1 MAVSSGNVSTNVISK
16 SHFYANWSQT
26 SQSTANNSTTI
37 NWSAGLYTG
46 TSSSHDYF
54 GKNAIKI
61 SEVYINGVLVSNGGT
76 WSNINTGGSHD
87 LLSGSAV
94 IPHNADGTKTFSVS
108 IKGWTYSSS
117 NYSGSG
123 SFELTAIPRQ
133 ATISTATNF
142 NDEQNPTITY
152 VNGAGNNVSSLQVC
166 IALTES
172 SAQDNPA
179 VAYRDVSKTGTSYT
193 FNLTDAERTALR
205 NGTSG
210 QNRNVW
216 FFIKTILN
224 GTTYYSY
231 KIAQLSIVNAN
242 PTIDT
247 ITYADINATTTAF
260 TNNDQVIIQGLSR
273 LQFQMYDVEAL
284 KGATLSSL
292 SVNVNGTIT
301 TTAFSG
307 TSIASTTYNFNEVDV
322 AENTTAVLTLTDSRG
337 FSSTF
342 NVPITIWA
350 YEQPTAII
358 NVGRQNNFYTESI
371 INVDANYSSLNSLNT
386 IAIKFRKKKSSEQ
399 SYGAWATIQDN
410 TDTNFNADNQFA
422 WDLQVHVEDALGGF
436 HDYTLLKALDVGI
449 PIVFYDMQKR
459 SVGIN
464 CLPTQTGELEVNG
477 LTMLD
482 MAHPVG
488 SVLTTRESTNPSS
501 SLGGTWSQIECNAI
515 VDSGNITDTNI
526 NFCYYKIYAN
536 GTYEIYGITKSYN
549 VNATSSHTITFSLPF
564 TSVSMV
570 CDVGISF
577 GGTNY
582 SYVQSYGYGTTT
594 GINLYSFN
602 NSGGQAQNVELAFI
616 CRGII
621 SLTSNNITPMYSWE
635 RTA

>member
-1 MAVSSGNVSTNVISK
+1 MAVSSGNVSTNVVSK
-16 SHFYANWSQT
+16 SHFYVNWSQT

-94 IPHNADGTKTFSVS
+94 IPHNADGTKSFSVS

-123 SFELTAIPRQ
+123 TFELTAIPRQ

-247 ITYADINATTTAF
+247 ISYADINATTTTF

-292 SVNVNGTIT
+292 SVNVNGTIK

-342 NVPITIWA
+342 NVPLTIWA

-399 SYGAWATIQDN
+399 SYGSWTTIQDD

-459 SVGIN
+459 SVGVN

-477 LTMLD
+477 FTMLD

-501 SLGGTWSQIECNAI
+501 TLGGTWSQIECNAI
-515 VDSGNITDTNI
+515 VVSDNITDTNI
-526 NFCYYKIYAN
+526 NFCYYKIFAN
-536 GTYEIYGITKSYN
+536 GTYEIYGITNSFN
-549 VNATSSHTITFSLPF
+549 INATSSHTIAFSIPF

-570 CDVGISF
+570 CDVGLAY

-602 NSGGQAQNVELAFI
+602 NSGGQAQNIELAFI
-616 CRGII
+616 CKGFIN
-621 SLTSNNITPMYSWE
+621 LTSNNITPMYSWE

>member
-16 SHFYANWSQT
+16 SHFYVNWSQT
-26 SQSTANNSTTI
+26 GQSTANNSTSI

-46 TSSSHDYF
+46 TSTSHDNF
-54 GKNAIKI
+54 AKNAVKI

-87 LLSGSAV
+87 LLSGSID

-133 ATISTATNF
+133 ATISTATDF

-179 VAYRDVSKTGTSYT
+179 VDYRDVSKTGSSYT

-231 KIAQLSIVNAN
+231 KLAQLSIVNAN

-247 ITYADINATTTAF
+247 ITYADVNATTTAF

-342 NVPITIWA
+342 NVPLTIWA

-399 SYGAWATIQDN
+399 SYGSWTAIQDN

-449 PIVFYDMQKR
+449 PIVFYDMKKR

-464 CLPTQTGELEVNG
+464 KLPTHQASLEIDGILMVNNKDYSNILIPSTLYDNSSGSNQDITLSDSSSNYQYLEVFYFAGDMYGSLKIDTTQNKG
-477 LTMLD
+477 TITLTND
-482 MAHPVG
+482 YNQVHIF
-488 SVLTTRESTNPSS
+488 
-501 SLGGTWSQIECNAI
+501 QIKTMTLI
-515 VDSGNITDTNI
+515 
-526 NFCYYKIYAN
+526 AN
-536 GTYEIYGITKSYN
+536 GTTLQRGTESYAN
-549 VNATSSHTITFSLPF
+549 LVY
-564 TSVSMV
+564 
-570 CDVGISF
+570 D
-577 GGTNY
+577 GTNAINR
-582 SYVQSYGYGTTT
+582 GT
-594 GINLYSFN
+594 
-602 NSGGQAQNVELAFI
+602 E
-616 CRGII
+616 
-621 SLTSNNITPMYSWE
+621 NNIKIYKVIGYK
-635 RTA
+635 